1 MEPLLSAFD
10 GYLDNMEF
18 VEADLLNEKSII
30 AACVNS
36 EYIVHT
42 ASPVNMGLSEEELV
56 KPAINGTL
64 AIMKAAD
71 VHRVKK
77 VVITSSIAAVSHGHP
92 DRTQFN
98 ETDWS
103 KEENCDAY

>member
-30 AACVNS
+30 AACANS